1 MKKEYKFSI
10 WYLLIGIWGVL
21 IIQNL
26 IYSALA
32 VRVIPYSEFLAALK
46 EKRIIEARVSENQIQ
61 GKMLAEGDS
70 TRQVVFSTVKVDP
83 ETSKLLEEYGV
94 RFDGKIESTFF
105 RSLFSWLL
113 PFFIYIGL
121 WLWIMRRMSADQ
133 PGFMTLG
140 KSKAKIYQEEDIKI
154 RFDDVAGVDEAKQ
167 ELSEVTDFLKEPER
181 FTRIGGTVP
190 RGILLVGPPGT
201 GKTLLAKAVAGE
213 SGVPF
218 FSMSGSDFVEMFV
231 GLGAARVRDLF
242 EQAKQKAPCIIFIDE
257 LDALGKAR
265 GLGGAVGG
273 HDEREQTLNQLL
285 VEMDGFDPNIGVIL
299 IAATNRPEIL
309 DPALLRPGRFDRQVL
324 VDRPDKKG
332 REAILRLHLK
342 KVRADQTVDVE
353 AIAGMTPGMAGA
365 DLANIVN
372 EAALLAVRRNK
383 EKVTMAEFEEAVE
396 RMVAGL
402 EKKNRL
408 MNPEERKIVAYHEMG
423 HAIVARALPGTDP
436 VKKISIIPRGI
447 AALGYTLQ
455 VPTEDRFLMK
465 KTELLNKIATLL
477 GGRVAEEIIFED
489 ISTGAHNDLA
499 RATDIARSMV
509 KEYGMSER
517 LGKVYFSREKRQQF
531 LPITPEDTREYSQS
545 TAEIIDDEVKK
556 IIDEQYE
563 KTHRLLLN
571 NKEILEKGANKLL
584 AEEKLEAEEL
594 DALMASV
601 RDEPVN
607 T

>member
-10 WYLLIGIWGVL
+10 WYLLIGIWVVL
-21 IIQNL
+21 IVQNL
-26 IYSALA
+26 LYSAMA
-32 VRVIPYSEFLAALK
+32 VRVIPYSDFLAALK

-61 GKMLAEGDS
+61 GKMVLTDDS
-70 TRQVVFSTVKVDP
+70 DGPIVFRTVKVDP
-83 ETSKLLEEYGV
+83 ETSKLLDEHGV
-94 RFDGKIESTFF
+94 KFDGQIESTFF
-105 RSLFSWLL
+105 RTLFSWLF
-113 PFFIYIGL
+113 PFFLYIGL
-121 WLWIMRRMSADQ
+121 WFLIMRRMAGGQ
-133 PGFMTLG
+133 PGFMTIG
-140 KSKAKIYQEEDIKI
+140 KNKAKIYQEDEVSV
-154 RFDDVAGVDEAKQ
+154 RFGDVAGVDEAKQ

-181 FTRIGGTVP
+181 FTRIGGNVP

-201 GKTLLAKAVAGE
+201 GKTLLVKAVAGE

-265 GLGGAVGG
+265 GFGGAVGG

-285 VEMDGFDPNIGVIL
+285 VEMDGFAPNIGVIL

-332 REAILRLHLK
+332 REAILRLHLE
-342 KVRADQTVDVE
+342 KVQADQTVDVE
-353 AIAGMTPGMAGA
+353 AVAGMTPGMTGA

-383 EKVTMAEFEEAVE
+383 EKVGMAEFEEAVE
-396 RMVAGL
+396 RVVAGL

-517 LGKVYFSREKRQQF
+517 LGKVYFSKEKRQQF
-531 LPITPEDTREYSQS
+531 LPMAPEGAQEYSES
-545 TAEIIDDEVKK
+545 TAEIIDDEVKQ
-556 IIDEQYE
+556 IIDEEYE
-563 KTHRLLLN
+563 RTRRLLSDNREL
-571 NKEILEKGANKLL
+571 LENGADKLL
-584 AEEKLEAEEL
+584 AKEKLEGEEL
-594 DALMASV
+594 EVLMASV
-601 RDEPVN
+601 RH
-607 T
+607 